1 MAILE
6 LDVTSERFARLSVAG
21 MRSEISDELERAVNG
36 GELDKLA
43 LDMLG
48 AVRGLRGS
56 FYTNGELLDLMAI
69 VLEAWRALEL

>member
-1 MAILE
+1 MATLE

-21 MRSEISDELERAVNG
+21 MRAEIHDELERAVNG

-48 AVRGLRGS
+48 AVRSLRGS
-56 FYTNGELLDLMAI
+56 FYTNGEILDLMAI
-69 VLEAWRALEL
+69 VLEVWRALEL